1 MDDISK
7 GVANTLQPIKKKI
20 TKNQGIIAVSLF
32 RLKIGL
38 QVAAVKAP
46 GFGDNRKN
54 TLQVIIL
61 RSMVPRLLVAMLQ
74 IRSRIKLKGR
84 IWIRSR
90 IKVVS
95 WIRFRIRI

>member
-1 MDDISK
+1 MGDISK
-7 GVANTLQPIKKKI
+7 EVANTLQPIKKKI
-20 TKNQGIIAVSLF
+20 QKTIAVSLF

-54 TLQVIIL
+54 TLQVTIL

-74 IRSRIKLKGR
+74 ILIRIKLKGR